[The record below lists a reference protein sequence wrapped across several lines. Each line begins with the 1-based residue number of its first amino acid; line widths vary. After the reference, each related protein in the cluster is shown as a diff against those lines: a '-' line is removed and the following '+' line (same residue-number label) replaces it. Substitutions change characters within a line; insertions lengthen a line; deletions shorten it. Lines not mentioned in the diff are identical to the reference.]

1 MSATAVSVWSPEPGL
16 LSEGPRWHEQRQE
29 LLWVD
34 ILGRRIHRATL
45 TGDGRPGRIDTVELD
60 RHVGVV
66 APVAIG
72 GYVAA
77 AVRAFLFVDE
87 SGTVMEL
94 ACVTDAPSGVR
105 FNDGAC
111 DERGRFW
118 VGMMA
123 YDKSPGAGALYR
135 LELDGR
141 ISTVMAGLTIPNGIG
156 WSPDG
161 AVMYLNDSGAGCLYE
176 FDVDLSTGEPRNR
189 RTLVAFEQPG
199 PAPDGLTIDDR
210 GDIWVAVY
218 GGWAVHH
225 YSPDGNL
232 LGTVELPVAQATS
245 CAFGGADRSTL
256 FVTTGRE
263 QLDAETLARQP
274 DAGRVFGVTGLGTH
288 APGCNPYRGTLPN

>member
-1 MSATAVSVWSPEPGL
+1 MAVNVWSPEPGL
-16 LSEGPRWHEQRQE
+16 LSEGPRWHQQRQE

-45 TGDGRPGRIDTVELD
+45 TSDGQPGRIETVELD

-66 APVAIG
+66 APTAAG

-87 SGTVMEL
+87 SGTVTEL
-94 ACVTDAPSGVR
+94 ASLTDASIGVR

-111 DERGRFW
+111 DEGGRFW
-118 VGMMA
+118 AGTMA

-135 LELDGR
+135 LELDGS
-141 ISTVMAGLTIPNGIG
+141 ISTVLTGLTIPNGIG

-161 AVMYLNDSGAGCLYE
+161 AVMYLNDSGTGCLYE
-176 FDVDLSTGEPRNR
+176 FDVDLTTGELRNR

-225 YSPDGNL
+225 YSPAGIFLDA
-232 LGTVELPVAQATS
+232 VELPVAQATS

-263 QLDAETLARQP
+263 ELDAQALAQQP
-274 DAGRVFGVTGLGTH
+274 DAGRLFRVSGLDTRG
-288 APGCNPYRGTLPN
+288 PGCNLYRGTLPG